1 MKSNYYCSIE
11 VNKSN
16 KIFLFDLF
24 DEKKELIYNG
34 NSQIK
39 NRNNKITKEIFFK
52 YYDTKERIL
61 IPINKTKFNIFL
73 DLYYDDIK
81 QLKIINFLTKYK
93 LEEYAI

>member
-34 NSQIK
+34 NSQI
-39 NRNNKITKEIFFK
+39 RDRINKINKEIFFK
-52 YYDTKERIL
+52 YHDTKERIL

-93 LEEYAI
+93 LEEYVI